1 MVAKSFSQIVELD
14 YFETFSPMVKL
25 TTIQIILTLT
35 MSKNW
40 LVKQLDVHKA
50 FVHGELGEDVFMVQ
64 TLGFVDSNNSFLCV

>member
-40 LVKQLDVHKA
+40 LVKKLNVHKA
-50 FVHGELGEDVFMVQ
+50 FLYGELGEDVFMVQ
-64 TLGFVDSNNSFLCV
+64 TLGFVGSNNSFLCV

>member
-1 MVAKSFSQIVELD
+1 MVAKSFSQIVESD
-14 YFETFSPMVKL
+14 YFETFNLMVKL

-50 FVHGELGEDVFMVQ
+50 FLHGELGDVFMVQ
-64 TLGFVDSNNSFLCV
+64 TLGFVGSNNSFLCV